1 VRSRQVIYSFN
12 NHSIFFKKNM
22 KKILSTVAIGIF
34 AISNSVSVLA
44 DPPVAPF
51 YQAAQAIAP
60 NGKLGQI
67 VKKEQI
73 KTSVKGA
80 QAWRI
85 AYISSDVA
93 ERKTVVTGAI
103 IAPIGAAPKE
113 GRPILAWAHGTTGSA
128 QNCGPSQILD
138 PTAPLNEY
146 FLPDGNSWTDYGIA
160 NVEQFI
166 KEGYVIVATDYQGL
180 GGGGKHQYAVAGTNG
195 RDVINSARAAS
206 SMKEVG
212 AGKKTIVYGW
222 SQGGG
227 ATIAAASLPD
237 YQALQGTAAD
247 NLQYLGFVGLAPD
260 DQAVLLQNPP
270 TDEVGAAK
278 VMNGFTQANV
288 PNVFLFAHYV
298 MGLWGTQAAYSNLK
312 LTDILTDEGAA
323 FVDKLSTNK
332 CVHVMADSFNY
343 AYGDQ
348 YKSLLKPS
356 ATNALAWIK
365 AFVDSSVKPVKPVAP
380 VVIYWGTKDTAV
392 PPIEHEL
399 YQKQMCAMGAN
410 VGRIQLPGEQTHFGT
425 PGVAAPMYL
434 EWVKDRI
441 AGKPLANACP
451 AS

>member
-1 VRSRQVIYSFN
+1 
-12 NHSIFFKKNM
+12 M
-22 KKILSTVAIGIF
+22 KKILLVVIFGITFGFQASF
-34 AISNSVSVLA
+34 ALA
-44 DPPVAPF
+44 DPPLPPF
-51 YQAAQAIAP
+51 YEAVAKMAP
-60 NGKLGQI
+60 HGKLGQI
-67 VKKEQI
+67 IKKEPI

-93 ERKTVVTGAI
+93 ERKTIATGTI
-103 IAPIGAAPKE
+103 ISPIGAVPKE
-113 GRPILAWAHGTTGSA
+113 GRPIMAWAHGTTGSA
-128 QNCGPSQILD
+128 QNCGPSQITD

-180 GGGGKHQYAVAGTNG
+180 GGGGKHQYAVAATNG

-227 ATIAAASLPD
+227 ATIAAASLLD

-260 DQAVLLQNPP
+260 DQAAMLKNPP
-270 TDEVGAAK
+270 TDEAGATK
-278 VMNGFTQANV
+278 LMNEFTQANI

-298 MGLWGTQAAYSNLK
+298 MGLWGTQAAYPSLQ
-312 LTDILTDEGAA
+312 LTDILTNEGAA
-323 FVDKLSTNK
+323 FVDKLSRNK

-348 YKSLLKPS
+348 YKTLIKPS
-356 ATNALAWIK
+356 ATNSLAWVK
-365 AFVDSSVKPVKPVAP
+365 ALIDGSVKPVKPVAP

-410 VGRIQLPGEQTHFGT
+410 VGRVQLPGEQTHFGT

-434 EWVKDRI
+434 QWVKDRV
-441 AGKPLANACP
+441 AAKPLANACP
-451 AS
+451 KS

>member
-1 VRSRQVIYSFN
+1 
-12 NHSIFFKKNM
+12 M
-22 KKILSTVAIGIF
+22 KKLLCTLMIGALVSSLSAP
-34 AISNSVSVLA
+34 VLA
-44 DPPVAPF
+44 DPPLLPF
-51 YQAAQAIAP
+51 YDSVTKMSA

-67 VKKEQI
+67 IKKEEI

-93 ERKTVVTGAI
+93 ERKTIVTGTI
-103 IAPIGAAPKE
+103 ISPIGSAPKE

-128 QNCGPSQILD
+128 QNCGPSQIID

-146 FLPDGNSWTDYGIA
+146 FLADGNSWTDYGIP

-166 KEGYVIVATDYQGL
+166 QEGYVVVATDYQGL
-180 GGGGKHQYAVAGTNG
+180 GGGGKHQYAVAATNG

-227 ATIAAASLPD
+227 ATIAAASLLD
-237 YQALQGTAAD
+237 YQKLQGTAAD

-260 DQAVLLQNPP
+260 DQAIMLQNPP
-270 TDEVGAAK
+270 TDEVGATK
-278 VMNGFTQANV
+278 LINEFTQENV

-298 MGLWGTQAAYSNLK
+298 MGLWGTQAAYPNLK

-323 FVDKLSTNK
+323 FVDKLSNNK

-356 ATNALAWIK
+356 ASNSLPWIK
-365 AFVDSSVKPVKPVAP
+365 AFIDGSVKPVKPEAP

-410 VGRIQLPGEQTHFGT
+410 IGRIQLPGEQTHFAT
-425 PGVAAPMYL
+425 PGVSAPMYL
-434 EWVKDRI
+434 EWVKDRV

-451 AS
+451 YQGS

>member
-1 VRSRQVIYSFN
+1 M
-12 NHSIFFKKNM
+12 NM
-22 KKILSTVAIGIF
+22 KNPLSTLILGIAF
-34 AISNSVSVLA
+34 GFFSASVLA
-44 DPPVAPF
+44 DPPLPPF
-51 YQAAQAIAP
+51 YESVTKMTP
-60 NGKLGQI
+60 SGKLGQI
-67 VKKEQI
+67 IKKEKI

-85 AYISSDVA
+85 AYISSDLA
-93 ERKTVVTGAI
+93 ERKTIATGTI
-103 IAPIGAAPKE
+103 ISPIGVAPKE
-113 GRPILAWAHGTTGSA
+113 GRPIMAWAHGTTGSA
-128 QNCGPSQILD
+128 QNCGPSQIID

-146 FLPDGNSWTDYGIA
+146 FLADGNSWTDYGIP

-180 GGGGKHQYAVAGTNG
+180 GGGGKHQYAVAATNG

-206 SMKEVG
+206 SMKEVA

-247 NLQYLGFVGLAPD
+247 NLQYLGFVALAPD
-260 DQAVLLQNPP
+260 DQAVLLRNAP
-270 TDEVGAAK
+270 TDEAGATK
-278 VMNGFTQANV
+278 VVNEFTQANV

-298 MGLWGTQAAYSNLK
+298 MGLWGTQAAFPNLK

-332 CVHVMADSFNY
+332 CVHVMSDSFNY

-348 YKSLLKPS
+348 YKSLIKPS

-365 AFVDSSVKPVKPVAP
+365 GFVDGSVKPVKPVAP

-392 PPIEHEL
+392 PPFEHEL

-410 VGRIQLPGEQTHFGT
+410 VGRNQLPGEQTHFST

-434 EWVKDRI
+434 EWVKDRV

-451 AS
+451 QS

>member
-1 VRSRQVIYSFN
+1 
-12 NHSIFFKKNM
+12 M
-22 KKILSTVAIGIF
+22 KKILLVVIFGITF
-34 AISNSVSVLA
+34 AFQASSALA
-44 DPPVAPF
+44 DPPLPPF
-51 YQAAQAIAP
+51 YEAVAKMAP
-60 NGKLGQI
+60 HGKLGQI
-67 VKKEQI
+67 IKKEPI

-93 ERKTVVTGAI
+93 ERKTIATGTI
-103 IAPIGAAPKE
+103 ISPIGAAPKE
-113 GRPILAWAHGTTGSA
+113 GRPIMAWAHGTTGSA
-128 QNCGPSQILD
+128 QNCGPSQIID

-180 GGGGKHQYAVAGTNG
+180 GGGGKHQYAVAATNG

-227 ATIAAASLPD
+227 ATIAAASLLD

-260 DQAVLLQNPP
+260 DQAAMLKNPP
-270 TDEVGAAK
+270 TDEAGATK
-278 VMNGFTQANV
+278 LMNEFTQANI

-298 MGLWGTQAAYSNLK
+298 MGLWGTQAAYPSLQ
-312 LTDILTDEGAA
+312 LTDILTNEGAA
-323 FVDKLSTNK
+323 FVDKLSRNK

-348 YKSLLKPS
+348 YKTLIKPS
-356 ATNALAWIK
+356 ATNSLAWVK
-365 AFVDSSVKPVKPVAP
+365 ALIDGSVKPVKPVAP

-410 VGRIQLPGEQTHFGT
+410 VGRVQLPGEQTHFGT

-434 EWVKDRI
+434 QWVKDRV
-441 AGKPLANACP
+441 AAKPLANACP
-451 AS
+451 KS

>member
-1 VRSRQVIYSFN
+1 
-12 NHSIFFKKNM
+12 M
-22 KKILSTVAIGIF
+22 
-34 AISNSVSVLA
+34 ISNSKVALIAVATFFSLTSRISVA
-44 DPPVAPF
+44 QPDVPPF
-51 YQAAQAIAP
+51 YQAVMQMKAE
-60 NGKLGQI
+60 GKLGQI

-93 ERKTVVTGAI
+93 ERKTVVTGTI
-103 IAPIGAAPKE
+103 IAPIGVAPKE

-128 QNCGPSQILD
+128 QNCGPSQVLD
-138 PTAPLNEY
+138 PTAPLNQY

-212 AGKKTIVYGW
+212 AGKKTVVYGW

-227 ATIAAASLPD
+227 ATIAAASLRD
-237 YQALQGTAAD
+237 YQALLGTAAD

-270 TDEVGAAK
+270 TDEAGAAK
-278 VMNGFTQANV
+278 VMNEFTKANV
-288 PNVFLFAHYV
+288 PNVFLFAHY
-298 MGLWGTQAAYSNLK
+298 MMLLWGTQAAYPNLK

-332 CVHVMADSFNY
+332 CVHVMSDSFNY
-343 AYGDQ
+343 TYGDQ
-348 YKSLLKPS
+348 YKSLVKPS

-365 AFVDSSVKPVKPVAP
+365 GFVDGSVKPVKPVAP

-399 YQKQMCAMGAN
+399 YQKQMCALGGN
-410 VGRIQLPGEQTHFGT
+410 IERIQLPGEQTHFST
-425 PGVAAPMYL
+425 PGVSAPMYL
-434 EWVKDRI
+434 AWVKDRV
-441 AGKPLANACP
+441 AGKPLKNACP
-451 AS
+451 K

>member
-1 VRSRQVIYSFN
+1 
-12 NHSIFFKKNM
+12 M
-22 KKILSTVAIGIF
+22 KKILLVVIFGITF
-34 AISNSVSVLA
+34 GFQASSALA
-44 DPPVAPF
+44 DPPLPPF
-51 YQAAQAIAP
+51 YEAVAKMAP
-60 NGKLGQI
+60 HGKLGQI
-67 VKKEQI
+67 IKKEPI

-93 ERKTVVTGAI
+93 ERKTIATGTI
-103 IAPIGAAPKE
+103 ISPIGAAPKE
-113 GRPILAWAHGTTGSA
+113 GRPIMAWAHGTTGSA
-128 QNCGPSQILD
+128 QNCGPSQITD

-180 GGGGKHQYAVAGTNG
+180 GGGGKHQYAVAATNG

-227 ATIAAASLPD
+227 ATIAAASLLD

-260 DQAVLLQNPP
+260 DQAAMLKNPP
-270 TDEVGAAK
+270 TDEAGATK
-278 VMNGFTQANV
+278 LMNEFTQANI

-298 MGLWGTQAAYSNLK
+298 MGLWGTQAAYPSLQ
-312 LTDILTDEGAA
+312 LTDILTNEGAA
-323 FVDKLSTNK
+323 FVDKLSRNK

-348 YKSLLKPS
+348 YKTLIKPS
-356 ATNALAWIK
+356 ATNSLAWVK
-365 AFVDSSVKPVKPVAP
+365 ALIDGSVKPVKPVAP

-410 VGRIQLPGEQTHFGT
+410 VGRVQLPGEQTHFGT

-434 EWVKDRI
+434 QWVKDRV
-441 AGKPLANACP
+441 AAKPLANACP
-451 AS
+451 KS